1 MRSLWCSVMSK
12 RSIARTLGLDPG
24 TGLTGWSD
32 GRFSGQLPPND
43 LLEWLNTN
51 LRRYDRVAIE
61 RFVTRK
67 LTPDSEGTL
76 ELIGAIKMLC
86 ELNSVSYG
94 MVNAS
99 ARSRTVSEVSDQI
112 KGKHARD
119 AEAVRLW
126 DLKYGEW

>member
-1 MRSLWCSVMSK
+1 MSK

-24 TGLTGWSD
+24 TGLTGWSN
-32 GRFSGQLPPND
+32 GKYFGQLPPDD
-43 LLEWLNTN
+43 LIWWLMKN
-51 LRRYDRVAIE
+51 LMKYDRVAIE

-76 ELIGAIKMLC
+76 ELVGGIKALC
-86 ELNSVSYG
+86 LINSVPFG
-94 MVNAS
+94 LVNAS
-99 ARSRTVSEVSDQI
+99 ARLKTMSQVSSHI

-126 DLKYGEW
+126 DLQYGKW

>member
-1 MRSLWCSVMSK
+1 VLVSK
-12 RSIARTLGLDPG
+12 RSVARTLGLDPG
-24 TGLTGWSD
+24 TGLTGWSN
-32 GRFSGQLPPND
+32 GKYFGQLPPED
-43 LLEWLNTN
+43 LLAWLGKEV
-51 LRRYDRVAIE
+51 RKYDRVTIE

-86 ELNSVSYG
+86 RLNSVPYG

-99 ARSRTVSEVSDQI
+99 ARGKMMPQVSDHI

-126 DLKYGEW
+126 DLQYGKW